1 MIFKQAQDLNE
12 LQEKKNRAEKSL
24 HIMQNNWGRKKIEVT
39 ENNPHLAQLEFDIEV
54 DKNKTIIQCLKNL
67 GEDLPD
73 LGPLIDEFLKEQN
86 IDVPSRAP
94 SSVEALSSRGS
105 VGGSVRSGM
114 SGRSGGSAIS
124 RSSKMSRK

>member
-1 MIFKQAQDLNE
+1 M
-12 LQEKKNRAEKSL
+12 
-24 HIMQNNWGRKKIEVT
+24 
-39 ENNPHLAQLEFDIEV
+39 
-54 DKNKTIIQCLKNL
+54 NL

-73 LGPLIDEFLKEQN
+73 LGPLIEEFLKEQN

-105 VGGSVRSGM
+105 VGGSVRSGA
-114 SGRSGGSAIS
+114 SGKSGGSAIS

>member
-1 MIFKQAQDLNE
+1 M
-12 LQEKKNRAEKSL
+12 
-24 HIMQNNWGRKKIEVT
+24 
-39 ENNPHLAQLEFDIEV
+39 
-54 DKNKTIIQCLKNL
+54 NL

-73 LGPLIDEFLKEQN
+73 LGPLIEEFLKEQN

-105 VGGSVRSGM
+105 VGGGSVRSGA
-114 SGRSGGSAIS
+114 SNKSGGSAIS